1 MTLRRTH
8 LPEIEQY
15 RLENRDPDALTV
27 IRGVLKGAREFTAD
41 GLMTSLRD
49 HGDHVEIHVRDGHTN
64 AAKGLEQVLIH
75 RFGLDVDRDEYA
87 IIIPVSELPAGGDG
101 EGNGDERSE

>member
-1 MTLRRTH
+1 MALRRTH

-41 GLMTSLRD
+41 GLRTSLRD
-49 HGDHVEIHVRDGHTN
+49 HGDHLEIHVRDGHTN
-64 AAKGLEQVLIH
+64 AALGLEQVLTK
-75 RFGLDVDRDEYA
+75 RFGLMVDRDGDT
-87 IIIPVSELPAGGDG
+87 ITVPVSELPVGD
-101 EGNGDERSE
+101 GDERSE